1 MKTNF
6 SIKLERLKGN
16 LFKVHSQPR
25 GATTELHRYYLK
37 NHIKMNRK
45 ILTLLV
51 LFISVTIHS
60 QEINEKSNFNK
71 IKERLNVSFEST
83 SQWYLNDDKTGDF
96 DEEERLRAN
105 SYLRFDYQISERF
118 SSGFQIESYMPEP
131 LLNYSTLFDKEIG
144 IGTFYLNYNTKKLD
158 ITLGY
163 YYVQFG
169 SGLILR
175 AWEDRALG
183 VNNALRGGKIVYDPT
198 DYLRFTVLCGKQR
211 KGFDVS
217 DSAIFGFESQ
227 FDIADALQ
235 LESLNTLQL
244 GLSYVGKQEDYSNE
258 TPNPDATVKIP
269 EMVNA
274 FGAQLDLE
282 YKNLYTSF
290 EYIFKTKDVRLNNF
304 TPNIVSFSEK
314 ALFDGNAIT
323 WNIGYSQKGFGIGST
338 FRRLENMRFFSER
351 SAMNLVNNPTS
362 QMSMNYLPAL
372 TKQHDYTLANIY
384 LYQSQPG
391 LVVENY
397 EFPLIKS
404 GENGV
409 SMDVFYNIKKGTL
422 FGGRY
427 GTKLNLNWAYW
438 ANLKSTYTDPSGSLY
453 LVGDDLTYKTELL
466 NFDNKLYSEINAELR
481 KKWTPK
487 LKSIFTY
494 INFSYNKGFLESK
507 GADSFVNAWIG
518 VAESTYKFQG
528 GKSVRLEM
536 QHLSTNDDAR
546 NWVGGTLEYFFNSKF
561 GIYLNDSY
569 NYEESKITENT
580 KIHFFNVGGS
590 YTKGSTRVGVNYG
603 RQRGGLLCVGGVCRP
618 VSKNT
623 GVTLNLVSTF

>member
-1 MKTNF
+1 MHKPIF
-6 SIKLERLKGN
+6 
-16 LFKVHSQPR
+16 
-25 GATTELHRYYLK
+25 A
-37 NHIKMNRK
+37 
-45 ILTLLV
+45 ILV
-51 LFISVTIHS
+51 FFISIGIQS
-60 QEINEKSNFNK
+60 QETEEKSRFEN
-71 IKERLNVSFEST
+71 IKERLNVSFESN

-96 DEEERLRAN
+96 DEDEKLRAN
-105 SYLRFDYQISERF
+105 SYLRIDYQISEHF
-118 SSGFQIESYMPEP
+118 SSGFQLESYMPEP
-131 LLNYSTLFDKEIG
+131 LLNYSRLFDKEIG
-144 IGTFYLNYNTKKLD
+144 LGTFYLNYKTKKLD
-158 ITLGY
+158 ITLGH

-169 SGLILR
+169 SGLMLR
-175 AWEDRALG
+175 SWEDRALG
-183 VNNALRGGKIVYDPT
+183 ANNALRGGKIIYDPT
-198 DYLRFTVLCGKQR
+198 NYLRLTALYGKQR
-211 KGFDVS
+211 KGFNVS
-217 DSAIFGFESQ
+217 DSTIYGFETQ

-409 SMDVFYNIKKGTL
+409 SMDVFYNIKKGKL

-518 VAESTYKFQG
+518 VTESTYKFQG

-561 GIYLNDSY
+561 GIYLNYSY

>member
-1 MKTNF
+1 MHKPIF
-6 SIKLERLKGN
+6 
-16 LFKVHSQPR
+16 
-25 GATTELHRYYLK
+25 A
-37 NHIKMNRK
+37 
-45 ILTLLV
+45 ILV
-51 LFISVTIHS
+51 FFISIGIQS
-60 QEINEKSNFNK
+60 QETEEKSRFEN
-71 IKERLNVSFEST
+71 IKERLNVSFESN

-96 DEEERLRAN
+96 DEDEKLRAN
-105 SYLRFDYQISERF
+105 SYLRIDYQISEHF
-118 SSGFQIESYMPEP
+118 SSGFQLESYMPEP
-131 LLNYSTLFDKEIG
+131 LLNYSRLFDKEIG
-144 IGTFYLNYNTKKLD
+144 LGTFYLNYKTKKLD
-158 ITLGY
+158 ITLGH

-169 SGLILR
+169 SGLMLR
-175 AWEDRALG
+175 SWEDRALG
-183 VNNALRGGKIVYDPT
+183 ANNALRGGKIIYDPT
-198 DYLRFTVLCGKQR
+198 NYLRLTALYGKQR
-211 KGFDVS
+211 KGFNVS
-217 DSAIFGFESQ
+217 DSTIYGFETQ

-362 QMSMNYLPAL
+362 KMSMNYLPAL